1 MRERAR
7 SRNEADDD
15 SGFSLVELLIA
26 MMIFSIFL
34 IILVSTLTGIQRAS
48 TKVSVVAQTSNGML
62 NVFSKFDRQV
72 RYADSVNFPGLGA
85 SGARYV
91 EFRVPAASSPNGVT
105 TCTQWKYDPVAKSLQ
120 SRTWPEA
127 ANATPT
133 AWFTV
138 LPNVGA
144 LPAAT
149 YPGDRNP
156 SDSRF
161 KIQRL
166 VLTISGGQSATQG
179 ASASTTFVARNSS
192 ISSTSNG
199 QTKAAGVSDT
209 PVCWSSLVAGAR
221 P

>member
-1 MRERAR
+1 MNAAR
-7 SRNEADDD
+7 DD

-34 IILVSTLTGIQRAS
+34 IILVSTLSGIQRAS

-72 RYADSVNFPGLGA
+72 RYADSVNFPGVGA

-91 EFRVPAASSPNGVT
+91 EFRVPAASSPSGVT
-105 TCTQWKYDPVAKSLQ
+105 TCTQWKYDPVSMSLQ

-138 LPNVGA
+138 LPNMA
-144 LPAAT
+144 SLAIAT
-149 YPGDRNP
+149 YPFELKP
-156 SDSRF
+156 ADSLF
-161 KIQRL
+161 KNQRL
-166 VLTISGGQSATQG
+166 ILTISGGQSATQG
-179 ASASTTFVARNSS
+179 ASASTTFVARNSLIGS
-192 ISSTSNG
+192 PSNG
-199 QTKAAGVSDT
+199 QTKKAGVSDT